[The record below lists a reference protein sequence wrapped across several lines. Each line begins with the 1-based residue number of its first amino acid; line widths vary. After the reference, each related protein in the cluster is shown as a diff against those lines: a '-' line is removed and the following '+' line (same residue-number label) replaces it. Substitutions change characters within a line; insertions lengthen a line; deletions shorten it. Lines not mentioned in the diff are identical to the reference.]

1 MYPKE
6 SKKNMFSFLDIKIKE
21 LKKCGISNAKK
32 EIEWLLQK
40 HFSISQE
47 TLIFKQNFLLTPKQ
61 LDSLNQSIVRRKK
74 KEPFQYIINSAPFYG
89 YDIFVNQNV
98 LIPRPETEVIID
110 VLKKKKTI
118 FNNALDIGT
127 GSGNLALVLSL
138 EKIAHNITASDIS
151 KKALQVAKINFS
163 NYNIKNINIL
173 QNNFLNKK
181 ITEKFDLVVCNP
193 PYISLSDFNN
203 LSETVKNF
211 EPKIALTDQ
220 NKGTIFYKKLSK
232 SIHGLL
238 NKNGIMLLE
247 TGGTNTH
254 KEIQTLFNNH
264 QTTWHKDLQNQK
276 RILEIKK

>member
-6 SKKNMFSFLDIKIKE
+6 SKKDMFSFLDIKIKE

-40 HFSISQE
+40 HFSISKE
-47 TLIFKQNFLLTPKQ
+47 TLIFKQNFLLKPKQ
-61 LDSLNQSIVRRKK
+61 LDSLNQSIARRKK
-74 KEPFQYIINSAPFYG
+74 KEPFQYIVNSAPFYG

-138 EKIAHNITASDIS
+138 EKIAHNITALDIS

-163 NYNIKNINIL
+163 NY
-173 QNNFLNKK
+173 
-181 ITEKFDLVVCNP
+181 
-193 PYISLSDFNN
+193 
-203 LSETVKNF
+203 
-211 EPKIALTDQ
+211 
-220 NKGTIFYKKLSK
+220 
-232 SIHGLL
+232 
-238 NKNGIMLLE
+238 
-247 TGGTNTH
+247 
-254 KEIQTLFNNH
+254 
-264 QTTWHKDLQNQK
+264 
-276 RILEIKK
+276 